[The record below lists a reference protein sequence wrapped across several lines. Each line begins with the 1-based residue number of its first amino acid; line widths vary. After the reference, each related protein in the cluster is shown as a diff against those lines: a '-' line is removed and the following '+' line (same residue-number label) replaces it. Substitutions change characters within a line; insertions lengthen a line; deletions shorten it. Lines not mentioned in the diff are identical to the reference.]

1 MQEKQL
7 IDGEFYVEEKR
18 WGTYQ
23 SYDKNDNGLITSLT
37 EEQCISATRFLLK
50 VRQEEKNGN
59 KADETLKTYSGDVD
73 YKL

>member
-7 IDGEFYVEEKR
+7 IDNSFYVEKKR

-59 KADETLKTYSGDVD
+59 KVDETLKTYSGDVD

>member
-1 MQEKQL
+1 MTEKQL
-7 IDGEFYVEEKR
+7 VDDEFYVEKKR

-23 SYDKNDNGLITSLT
+23 SYDKNENGLITSLT
-37 EEQCISATRFLLK
+37 EEQCIAATRFLLK

-59 KADETLKTYSGDVD
+59 IVDEILKTYSGDID

>member
-1 MQEKQL
+1 MTEKQL
-7 IDGEFYVEEKR
+7 VDDEFYVEKKR

-23 SYDKNDNGLITSLT
+23 SYDKDENGLITSLT
-37 EEQCISATRFLLK
+37 EEQCIAATRFLLK

-59 KADETLKTYSGDVD
+59 IVDEILKTYSGDID

>member
-1 MQEKQL
+1 MTEKQL
-7 IDGEFYVEEKR
+7 VDDEFYVEKKR

-23 SYDKNDNGLITSLT
+23 SYDKDENGLITSLT
-37 EEQCISATRFLLK
+37 EEQCIAATRFLLK

-59 KADETLKTYSGDVD
+59 IVDETLKTYSGDID

>member
-1 MQEKQL
+1 MQETQL
-7 IDGEFYVEEKR
+7 IDNEFYVEKKR

-59 KADETLKTYSGDVD
+59 KVDETLKTYSGDVD